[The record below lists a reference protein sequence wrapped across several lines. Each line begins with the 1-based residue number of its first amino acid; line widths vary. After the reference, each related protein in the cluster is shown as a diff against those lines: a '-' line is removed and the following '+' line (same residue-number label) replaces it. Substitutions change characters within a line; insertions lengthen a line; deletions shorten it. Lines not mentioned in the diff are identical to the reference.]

1 MVEWCTRVRS
11 KSRIAPQ
18 EQCGFFVSD
27 WVHPNPSNRRP
38 FLRSRFTGC
47 GCVLRRLALPTLEAD
62 TRQPD
67 EMDIRTVE
75 AEAGQA
81 IEASDTTFDPSLLKQ
96 ATAILQD
103 LLDVIRKQYRNQIQE
118 LAEINVQL
126 RKEVNQLKDLRL
138 ELYSRNLDEV
148 LSSLKEVLKERD
160 QERVAL
166 EKKVLSNVR
175 QLVLPYLEHLRQ
187 AGLAGRYQACI
198 EIIESNLND
207 LVSPFSARL
216 SSSLL
221 KLTPTEIRVAN
232 LVKEGKGSKEIAE
245 LLCLSQR
252 TIDVHRDRIRKK
264 LGLKNQR
271 VNLRTYLA
279 QLE

>member
-1 MVEWCTRVRS
+1 
-11 KSRIAPQ
+11 
-18 EQCGFFVSD
+18 
-27 WVHPNPSNRRP
+27 
-38 FLRSRFTGC
+38 
-47 GCVLRRLALPTLEAD
+47 LPTLEAD

-118 LAEINVQL
+118 LAETNVQL